1 MKLKTTG
8 HKWQA
13 VCIAAIL
20 MLMEEKFNNI
30 FFVFKG
36 AGCEVNLLQS
46 VTKPPFPDFCGLIEF
61 YNGNFYIVVHF
72 SLDLIY
78 LTRSTVVILQVHV
91 PVVDQDLQKRMAGGG
106 LCSSRP
112 WDKGGRGGGGVV
124 SKIFFRLFG
133 PQFGLRIR
141 GGGGRPLPRIR
152 HCVHCMC
159 IIVMVNLQISSLPT
173 VYLLDH
179 QICLLFQ
186 EIHQPH
192 CALLIGWEL
201 HCEHKSTK
209 KWVNK
214 RQ

>member
-112 WDKGGRGGGGVV
+112 WDKGGRGGGGGLKNFFSAFWASVW
-124 SKIFFRLFG
+124 SKNK
-133 PQFGLRIR
+133 
-141 GGGGRPLPRIR
+141 GGGEAGPSPG
-152 HCVHCMC
+152 
-159 IIVMVNLQISSLPT
+159 SAT
-173 VYLLDH
+173 VY
-179 QICLLFQ
+179 IA
-186 EIHQPH
+186 
-192 CALLIGWEL
+192 CA
-201 HCEHKSTK
+201 
-209 KWVNK
+209 
-214 RQ
+214 